1 MHKSKNGVSLE
12 RATNLCF
19 MNRYVLEILSNFGI
33 DTFENT
39 EIIQK
44 VFISFDYLQ

>member
-1 MHKSKNGVSLE
+1 MQKSKNGVSLN
-12 RATNLCF
+12 RANNLCF

-39 EIIQK
+39 EITQK
-44 VFISFDYLQ
+44 VFILFNY